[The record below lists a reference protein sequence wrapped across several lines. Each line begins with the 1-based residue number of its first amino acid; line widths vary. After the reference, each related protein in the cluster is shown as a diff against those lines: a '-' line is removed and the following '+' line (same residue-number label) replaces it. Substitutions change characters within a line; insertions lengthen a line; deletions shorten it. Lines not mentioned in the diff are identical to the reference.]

1 MATHSSI
8 LAWEIPRTEASG
20 GLQSLGL
27 QSVRCDSHF
36 HFFFFFNY
44 PSLVLPL
51 WYFGFI
57 VGSANKSYLYVIG
70 LWV

>member
-20 GLQSLGL
+20 ELQSMGL

-36 HFFFFFNY
+36 HFFFFSIILHLFQHY
-44 PSLVLPL
+44 GILD
-51 WYFGFI
+51 
-57 VGSANKSYLYVIG
+57 LYWEVQISHIFMS
-70 LWV
+70 